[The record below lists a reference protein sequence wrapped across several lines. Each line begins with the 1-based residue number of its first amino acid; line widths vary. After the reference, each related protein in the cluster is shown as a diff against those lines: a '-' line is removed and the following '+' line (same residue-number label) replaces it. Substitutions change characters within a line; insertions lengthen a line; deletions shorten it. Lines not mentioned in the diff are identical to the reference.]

1 MGNTMTKQKKNSR
14 WQAYDSCYIYSLV
27 VRRYFAEMKTK
38 IEIAEE
44 LGISRFKVA
53 RLIDEAIHQDYV
65 RFIFPK
71 QQAMD
76 DEIAGNL
83 REKYHLDAAEVLSVA
98 ESWST
103 QDELN
108 HKLGAIAA
116 IYLGETLKEGM
127 KLGIAWG
134 RVLSSTV
141 SQLTTLPPLDVVQ
154 LSGVHPGIEFSQ
166 GPIDLIH
173 KIAALSHGKAHP
185 MYVPMWVDDE
195 GLAVKLAGDQAVL
208 DTQQY
213 YPQLDVVITGIGA
226 WKSGSSSLCNIF
238 PPAWRESLLKQDIAA
253 DICISLVNSQGDVLD
268 SPMDRLGFG
277 ISTEQLRKTQTVIG
291 VAGGEEKFDG
301 IVASLKSG
309 LLNVLITDFDTAVKL
324 LD

>member
-1 MGNTMTKQKKNSR
+1 MPKQKTSNRWKN
-14 WQAYDSCYIYSLV
+14 YDPRYIYSLV
-27 VRRYFAEMKTK
+27 VRRYFSEMKTK

-44 LGISRFKVA
+44 LGVSRFKVA
-53 RLIDEAIHQDYV
+53 RLIDEAIAQDYV

-83 REKYHLDAAEVLSVA
+83 REKYHLDDALVLSVS

-108 HKLGAIAA
+108 DKLGGLSAN
-116 IYLGETLKEGM
+116 YLSETLKEGM
-127 KLGIAWG
+127 KIGIAWG

-141 SQLTTLPPLDVVQ
+141 SKLTSLPALDVVQ

-173 KIAALSHGKAHP
+173 KLAAISHGKAHP

-195 GLAVKLAGDQAVL
+195 SLAGKLSDDQAVL

-213 YPQLDVVITGIGA
+213 YSHLDVVITGIGN
-226 WKSGSSSLCNIF
+226 WKSGSSSLCHIF
-238 PPAWRESLLKQDIAA
+238 PESWRNTLISQDIAA
-253 DICISLVNSQGDVLD
+253 DVCITLVNSKGEVLD
-268 SPMDRLGFG
+268 SPMNRLGFG
-277 ISTEQLRKTQTVIG
+277 ISTEQLQKTKKVIG
-291 VAGGEEKFDG
+291 VAGGEEKYEG

-309 LLNVLITDFDTAVKL
+309 LLNVLITDFDTAIKL

>member
-1 MGNTMTKQKKNSR
+1 MAKQKKNSR
-14 WQAYDSCYIYSLV
+14 WQDYDPRYIYSLV
-27 VRRYFAEMKTK
+27 VRRYFSDMKTK

-53 RLIDEAIHQDYV
+53 RLIDEAIQQDYV

-76 DEIAGNL
+76 DEIATNL
-83 REKYHLDAAEVLSVA
+83 RGKFHLDDAVVLSVS

-108 HKLGAIAA
+108 DKLGGITAN
-116 IYLGETLKEGM
+116 YLSETLKEGM
-127 KLGIAWG
+127 KFGIAWG

-141 SQLTTLPPLDVVQ
+141 SKLTALPTLDVVQ

-173 KIAALSHGKAHP
+173 KIATVSHGKAHP

-195 GLAVKLAGDQAVL
+195 ELAKKLAGDQAVL
-208 DTQQY
+208 DTQKY
-213 YPQLDVVITGIGA
+213 YAQLDVVITGIGD

-238 PPAWRESLLKQDIAA
+238 PETWREPLMRQDIAA
-253 DICISLVNSQGDVLD
+253 DVCISLVNSQGEVLD

-277 ISTEQLRKTQTVIG
+277 LSTEQLRKTKKVIG
-291 VAGGEEKFDG
+291 VAGGEEKFEG

-309 LLNVLITDFDTAVKL
+309 LLNVLITDFDTAIKL
-324 LD
+324 LG